1 MKGLK
6 LTDSEFNK
14 KYKDIIEIVCTDFER
29 LDAAISLSL
38 EKQKENNSQILPII
52 KDFLS
57 SKGKRIRPAMIFL
70 FNRALKNET
79 DDFCIKLAAANELM
93 HNATLIHDDIIDCS
107 LTRRGKKTIN
117 FDYDSKL
124 AVLAGDFLLTMV
136 LKLLFDIEDIRI
148 RQIHTKALSKLIEG
162 ELHQYF
168 SRYKLLSIDD
178 YIEKSKDK
186 TARLFEAGLLS
197 VYYYKNENTD
207 NAQDIRNFALNFG
220 TGFQIMNDIA
230 AVFDREKTDEDLK
243 NGDYT
248 APYIYYLQDKYDGDI
263 SKIKNLKQLSKQLK
277 NTDSIE
283 KSKHLAKFY
292 LNSAIENI
300 SFLDDNQYKRAII
313 DLCNLIAGK

>member
-14 KYKDIIEIVCTDFER
+14 KYKDIIEIVGTDFER

-38 EKQKENNSQILPII
+38 EKQKEKNSQILPII

-79 DDFCIKLAAANELM
+79 DDFCIKLAAASELM

-197 VYYYKNENTD
+197 VYYYQNENTH
-207 NAQDIRNFALNFG
+207 NGQDIRNFALNFG

-230 AVFDREKTDEDLK
+230 AVYDREKTDEDLK

-283 KSKHLAKFY
+283 KAKHLAKFY